1 MCSNITGDLDLN
13 GASSDDTPSD
23 TRSTTSLSST
33 TVSTGTLT
41 TGRHHLLVLSGH
53 TAGSL
58 TQVSERIVK
67 YAEGH
72 PNRLG
77 DLAYTLRSQHEQLAY
92 RSYAVASDGGT
103 EVSVKMSPA
112 VQVKDSNPVCNFIF
126 TGQGAQWARMGAE
139 LLSDFPGFRKSIQ
152 AMDNALQHVPNPPP
166 WTIEAQLCLPEG
178 ESRVNE
184 PEFVQPLC
192 TAIQIGLAD
201 VLRSA
206 GVKPAAIGSHSGG
219 DVAAA
224 YAAGAL
230 TQREAITIAYY
241 IGQVSKDHSR
251 NGGLV
256 AVRLGRED
264 VTPFLPAHVSEGVA
278 IVACDNSPNSVTLS
292 GDNDTLE
299 TVMQKIK
306 ASKPDCLVRRLQ
318 VDKAYH
324 SELMNDVAGYYEG
337 VLAPLLSPATP
348 KIPLYSSVTGKRITT
363 EEPVGA
369 SHWRKNLASPCYFY
383 SSIQQ
388 MLEATM
394 EPSKPL
400 VLLEVGPQPALP
412 GPIRDIIKGMGAEFS
427 GTALTYATTL
437 VRKQHAT
444 QAFLSSLGQLH
455 QVSVS
460 VDLEN
465 IARSMAPPG
474 AEYQPSVLSDLPRS
488 EPPQTIEH
496 EVFEFSS
503 DEDED

>member
-1 MCSNITGDLDLN
+1 MVM
-13 GASSDDTPSD
+13 
-23 TRSTTSLSST
+23 LSYT
-33 TVSTGTLT
+33 QVTLQLYTVDYQ
-41 TGRHHLLVLSGH
+41 LVLNNRINGH
-53 TAGSL
+53 IDNREASP
-58 TQVSERIVK
+58 VSERIVK

-224 YAAGAL
+224 
-230 TQREAITIAYY
+230 
-241 IGQVSKDHSR
+241 
-251 NGGLV
+251 
-256 AVRLGRED
+256 
-264 VTPFLPAHVSEGVA
+264 
-278 IVACDNSPNSVTLS
+278 PNSVTLS